1 MDAGWNVAMQDVT
14 PAILSRKAAE
24 SRLKNG
30 WKTFETYKGR
40 ARVRVRLDRARLGNL
55 GDNRSVGEGVHEF
68 RIAHG
73 PGYRVYFGLEGNR
86 LILLLL
92 GGDKSTQQKDIARAK
107 EYWRDHQRRTGDG

>member
-1 MDAGWNVAMQDVT
+1 MQTYPYDIDYYVTDSGDKPFKEWLGHLRDVQ
-14 PAILSRKAAE
+14 
-24 SRLKNG
+24 
-30 WKTFETYKGR
+30 GR
-40 ARVRVRLDRARLGNL
+40 AKIRVRLDRARLGNL

-73 PGYRVYFGLEGNR
+73 PGYRVYFGLEGSR

>member
-1 MDAGWNVAMQDVT
+1 
-14 PAILSRKAAE
+14 
-24 SRLKNG
+24 
-30 WKTFETYKGR
+30 
-40 ARVRVRLDRARLGNL
+40 LDRARLGNL

-68 RIAHG
+68 RIAYG

-107 EYWRDHQRRTGDG
+107 EY

>member
-1 MDAGWNVAMQDVT
+1 MQTFPYEIDYYSTESGGKPFKEWLEDLRDVQ
-14 PAILSRKAAE
+14 
-24 SRLKNG
+24 
-30 WKTFETYKGR
+30 GR
-40 ARVRVRLDRARLGNL
+40 ARIRVRLDRARLGNL

-107 EYWRDHQRRTGDG
+107 EYWRDYQRRTGDG

>member
-1 MDAGWNVAMQDVT
+1 MQTFPYEIDYYSTESGGKPFKEWLEDLRDVQ
-14 PAILSRKAAE
+14 
-24 SRLKNG
+24 
-30 WKTFETYKGR
+30 GR
-40 ARVRVRLDRARLGNL
+40 ARIRVRLDRARLGNL

>member
-1 MDAGWNVAMQDVT
+1 MQTFPYEIDYYSTESGGKPFKEWLEDLRDVQ
-14 PAILSRKAAE
+14 
-24 SRLKNG
+24 
-30 WKTFETYKGR
+30 GR
-40 ARVRVRLDRARLGNL
+40 ARIRVRLDRARLGNL

-68 RIAHG
+68 RIAYG